1 MFSLNYFRLS
11 ASRAR
16 SLGFLSQNLERD
28 LILYSWNF
36 LLLFDWQDLH
46 KKTVEK
52 GMYDEK
58 GSGGWGVQIPTTIF
72 PPFVIPWNLLLAFL
86 SVDQVW
92 FWTELWW
99 EGYTDLQRFLHHIFY
114 KFSIWSFSRCWH
126 LLNDLSW
133 FFL

>member
-11 ASRAR
+11 AFRAR

-58 GSGGWGVQIPTTIF
+58 GSGGG
-72 PPFVIPWNLLLAFL
+72 
-86 SVDQVW
+86 
-92 FWTELWW
+92 
-99 EGYTDLQRFLHHIFY
+99 Y
-114 KFSIWSFSRCWH
+114 KFPRPSFPLLWSREISFLLFCQSIRYDFELHYDEKDTQIYKGSYIIFFTSFQ
-126 LLNDLSW
+126 
-133 FFL
+133 FEA